1 MSKIIGVDVDGV
13 LLKWEEAFDD
23 FMAGQGLTKKDQ
35 GHFDL
40 RKHYPDVPAEALNTY
55 ISLFN
60 ESAYMRYLEP
70 MDGAVEYVTKLAE
83 EGYRF
88 SVVTSQT
95 LNKVANRA
103 REDNLKEV
111 FGDVFEDFTFLETG
125 QGKYFALQKFDME
138 TIWIDDKPDNVES
151 GKVLG
156 LVPILLDLPH
166 NRSYNNKQMNI
177 QRANSWKDIYDI
189 IKEKHNVTNT

>member
-1 MSKIIGVDVDGV
+1 MSKIIGIDVDGV

-40 RKHYPDVPAEALNTY
+40 RKHYPEVPAEALNTY
-55 ISLFN
+55 ISVFN

-83 EGYRF
+83 EGYKF
-88 SVVTSQT
+88 SVVSSQT
-95 LNKVANRA
+95 TNKVANRA

-125 QGKYFALQKFDME
+125 QGKYYALQKFDME

>member
-40 RKHYPDVPAEALNTY
+40 RKHYPEVPAEALNTY
-55 ISLFN
+55 ISVFN

-83 EGYRF
+83 EGYKF
-88 SVVTSQT
+88 SVVSSQT
-95 LNKVANRA
+95 TNKVANRA

-125 QGKYFALQKFDME
+125 QGKYYALQKFDME

-189 IKEKHNVTNT
+189 IKEKTNVTNT

>member
-13 LLKWEEAFDD
+13 LLKWEEAFDN

-40 RKHYPDVPAEALNTY
+40 RKHYPEVPAEALNTY
-55 ISLFN
+55 ISVFN

-70 MDGAVEYVTKLAE
+70 MDGAVEYVTKLAD
-83 EGYRF
+83 EGYKF
-88 SVVTSQT
+88 SVITSQT

-125 QGKYFALQKFDME
+125 QGKYFALQKFNMG

-156 LVPILLDLPH
+156 LAPILLDLPH

-189 IKEKHNVTNT
+189 IKEKTNVTNT

>member
-40 RKHYPDVPAEALNTY
+40 RKHYPEVPAEALNTY
-55 ISLFN
+55 ISVFN

-70 MDGAVEYVTKLAE
+70 MDGAVEYVTKLAD
-83 EGYRF
+83 EGYKF
-88 SVVTSQT
+88 SVITSQT

-111 FGDVFEDFTFLETG
+111 FGDVFEDFTFQETG
-125 QGKYFALQKFDME
+125 QGKYFALQKFDIA

-189 IKEKHNVTNT
+189 IKEKTNVTNT

>member
-40 RKHYPDVPAEALNTY
+40 RKHYPEVPAEALNTY
-55 ISLFN
+55 ISVFN

-70 MDGAVEYVTKLAE
+70 MDNAVEYVTKLAD
-83 EGYRF
+83 EGYKF
-88 SVVTSQT
+88 SVITSQT

-125 QGKYFALQKFDME
+125 QGKYFALQKFDMG

-189 IKEKHNVTNT
+189 IKEKTNVTNT

>member
-23 FMAGQGLTKKDQ
+23 FMTGQGLTKKDQ

-40 RKHYPDVPAEALNTY
+40 RKHYPEVPAEALNTY
-55 ISLFN
+55 ISVFN

>member
-1 MSKIIGVDVDGV
+1 MSKIIGIDVDGV

-23 FMAGQGLTKKDQ
+23 FMTGQGLTKKDQ

-55 ISLFN
+55 ISVFN

-88 SVVTSQT
+88 SVVSSQT
-95 LNKVANRA
+95 TNKVANRA

>member
-1 MSKIIGVDVDGV
+1 MSKIIGIDVDGV

-40 RKHYPDVPAEALNTY
+40 RKHYPEVPAEALNTY
-55 ISLFN
+55 ISVFN

-88 SVVTSQT
+88 SVVSSQT
-95 LNKVANRA
+95 TNKVANRA

-125 QGKYFALQKFDME
+125 QGKYYALQKFDME

>member
-1 MSKIIGVDVDGV
+1 MSKIIGIDVDGV

-23 FMAGQGLTKKDQ
+23 FMTGQGLTKKDQ

-55 ISLFN
+55 ISVFN

-70 MDGAVEYVTKLAE
+70 MDGAVEYVTKLAD
-83 EGYRF
+83 EGYKF
-88 SVVTSQT
+88 SVITSQT

-125 QGKYFALQKFDME
+125 QGKYFALQKFDMG

-156 LVPILLDLPH
+156 LAPILLDLPH

>member
-1 MSKIIGVDVDGV
+1 MSKIIGIDVDGV

-23 FMAGQGLTKKDQ
+23 FMTGQGLTKKDQ

-55 ISLFN
+55 ISVFN

-83 EGYRF
+83 EGYKF
-88 SVVTSQT
+88 SVVSSQT
-95 LNKVANRA
+95 TNKVANRA

-111 FGDVFEDFTFLETG
+111 FGDVFKEFEFLETG
-125 QGKYFALQKFDME
+125 QGKYYALQKFDME

>member
-40 RKHYPDVPAEALNTY
+40 RKHYPEVPAEALNTY
-55 ISLFN
+55 ISVFN

-70 MDGAVEYVTKLAE
+70 MDGAVEYVTKLAD
-83 EGYRF
+83 EGYKF
-88 SVVTSQT
+88 SVITSQT

-125 QGKYFALQKFDME
+125 QGKYFALQKFDMG

-156 LVPILLDLPH
+156 LVPIILDLPH

-189 IKEKHNVTNT
+189 IKEKTNVTNT

>member
-40 RKHYPDVPAEALNTY
+40 RKHYPEVPAEALNTY
-55 ISLFN
+55 ISVFN

-189 IKEKHNVTNT
+189 IKEKTNVTNT

>member
-1 MSKIIGVDVDGV
+1 MSKIIGIDVDGV

-23 FMAGQGLTKKDQ
+23 FMTGQGLTKKDQ

-55 ISLFN
+55 ISVFN

-83 EGYRF
+83 EGYKF